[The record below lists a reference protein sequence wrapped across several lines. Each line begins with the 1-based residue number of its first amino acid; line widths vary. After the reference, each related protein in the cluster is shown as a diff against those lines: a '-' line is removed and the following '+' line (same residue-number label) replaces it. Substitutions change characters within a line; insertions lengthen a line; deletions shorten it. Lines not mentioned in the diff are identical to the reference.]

1 MSKAECFWD
10 RLILFPAVTK
20 KPVFLTTKV
29 IASNVIKLWLGGKS
43 CRIMNPFN
51 VKRRRQIAGC
61 RPRVIFRLR
70 TGGKMQ
76 RE

>member
-1 MSKAECFWD
+1 MFLGPTNPFPCGYKKACQ
-10 RLILFPAVTK
+10 
-20 KPVFLTTKV
+20 FLTTKV
-29 IASNVIKLWLGGKS
+29 IASNVIELWLGGKS

-51 VKRRRQIAGC
+51 VKRRLQIASC
-61 RPRVIFRLR
+61 RPRVKFRLR